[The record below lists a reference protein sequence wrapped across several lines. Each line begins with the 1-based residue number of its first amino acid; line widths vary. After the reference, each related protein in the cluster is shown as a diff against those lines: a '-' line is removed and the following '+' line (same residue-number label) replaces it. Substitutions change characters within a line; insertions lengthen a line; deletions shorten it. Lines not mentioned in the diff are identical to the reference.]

1 MLIKC
6 EEIVVWSEY
15 GSFRILIMTHLRGLG
30 LSCTGQV
37 WVQEKGRIMQS

>member
-15 GSFRILIMTHLRGLG
+15 GSFRILIVTHLGGL
-30 LSCTGQV
+30 V
-37 WVQEKGRIMQS
+37 